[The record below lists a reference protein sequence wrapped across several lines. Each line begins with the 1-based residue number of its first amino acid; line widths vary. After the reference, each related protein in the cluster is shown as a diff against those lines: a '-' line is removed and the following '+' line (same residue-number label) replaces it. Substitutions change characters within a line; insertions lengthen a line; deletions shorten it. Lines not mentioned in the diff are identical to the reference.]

1 MKTTLIKTTGRPMTA
16 ACFGMPVA
24 ALSFVAPMPVPG
36 AVSLPGLG
44 GFEGRDLSALWT
56 ITRDERPMSA
66 LVAAVGANHGSVYA
80 AGAGNAQAA
89 VKQGSK
95 MSQQHAERAFR
106 GPEPWRELT

>member
-1 MKTTLIKTTGRPMTA
+1 VKTTLIKTTGRPMTA

-24 ALSFVAPMPVPG
+24 APSLVAPMAVPG
-36 AVSLPGLG
+36 SVSVLGLG

-66 LVAAVGANHGSVYA
+66 LVAAVGANSGSVYA
-80 AGAGNAQAA
+80 AGAGNP
-89 VKQGSK
+89 VEQGSK
-95 MSQQHAERAFR
+95 MSQHHAERAFR

>member
-1 MKTTLIKTTGRPMTA
+1 VKTTLIKMTGRPMAA

-24 ALSFVAPMPVPG
+24 ALSFVAPMPIPG
-36 AVSLPGLG
+36 SAALLGLG

-89 VKQGSK
+89 VKQSSK
-95 MSQQHAERAFR
+95 MSQHAERAFR